1 MYICFSILFSVP
13 LPPHRWCTIIRLLYQ
28 KSLFAKRYTV
38 ATIEHGSNHHDVYSP
53 HQKRNVFFSRTFNS
67 TMRKEFEC
75 FPSMLSFAHSLSLSL
90 WECFPYLLSYSTE
103 RSIAP
108 LHLLMF
114 LAYLCALFLKLTP
127 LFTPVEKADTK
138 QGRQQHPTTLVTE
151 AKQSSHILS
160 CLELVLSQTFT
171 SEEEKLTR

>member
-1 MYICFSILFSVP
+1 MMFIVLIKSEMCFFPAHLIARCERNLNVLPACFP
-13 LPPHRWCTIIRLLYQ
+13 LP
-28 KSLFAKRYTV
+28 
-38 ATIEHGSNHHDVYSP
+38 
-53 HQKRNVFFSRTFNS
+53 
-67 TMRKEFEC
+67 
-75 FPSMLSFAHSLSLSL
+75 SLSLSL

-103 RSIAP
+103 RSTAP
-108 LHLLMF
+108 LPLLMF

-138 QGRQQHPTTLVTE
+138 QGRQQHSTTLVTE